1 MILSCPNCSTRFL
14 VDASALG
21 SAGRTVQC
29 GACSHEWRQEPEKP
43 AVHTFAVPASDAGD
57 EPPDD
62 AGNLQDREEPAPA
75 RRLPRA
81 RRRPRQPRGLFSFLL
96 LAVIAVVLLGSY
108 QFRSVIVT
116 RWPETAR
123 FYESLGIVATPY
135 RNIRQA
141 VPKNSPDAA
150 DTIRTD

>member
-21 SAGRTVQC
+21 TAGRTVRC
-29 GACSHEWRQEPEKP
+29 GACGHEWRQEPEKP

-57 EPPDD
+57 AERETP
-62 AGNLQDREEPAPA
+62 DREEPAPA
-75 RRLPRA
+75 RRSPPA
-81 RRRPRQPRGLFSFLL
+81 RRRRRQPRRLFSLLL

-135 RNIRQA
+135 RSIRQA
-141 VPKNSPDAA
+141 VPKE
-150 DTIRTD
+150 